1 MFRLEDLT
9 LFVRAA
15 ALGSFSD
22 AAREV
27 GQQPA
32 QVSAAI
38 KRLETT
44 LNIRLFA
51 RSTRSLRL
59 TPEGET
65 WLPYATQMLDTL
77 HAGLQ
82 KIQVPDD
89 EVRGTLQIA
98 VPSDLGRNLLLNV
111 FRAFRQRHPALK
123 LRILFSDHRTDLFKD
138 PVDVAFRYGD
148 NDDASFI
155 SLPVA
160 PENRRV
166 LVASPQWIA
175 RHGEPQTPEALAQHP
190 ALLYVLRGRQFDRW
204 TLSLNGVVEHMQ
216 VSGDIISDDAEVIR
230 RLAIAGEGF
239 AYKSALDVSDDIRA
253 GRLQILLPHYQGDR
267 VPLNMICPHR
277 KQLSAAVR
285 LLYEEVKAHCEK
297 VQADALRGPVDV

>member
-22 AAREV
+22 AARES

-38 KRLETT
+38 KRLETI

-77 HAGLQ
+77 EAGLQ
-82 KIQVPDD
+82 KIQTPDD
-89 EVRGTLQIA
+89 EIRGMLQIA
-98 VPSDLGRNLLLNV
+98 VPSDLGRNLLLTL
-111 FRAFRQRHPALK
+111 FRDFRQRHPALR
-123 LRILFSDHRTDLFKD
+123 LRLLFSDQLTDVFKD
-138 PVDVAFRYGD
+138 PVDVAFRYGN

-166 LVASPQWIA
+166 LVASPEWIA
-175 RHGEPQTPEALAQHP
+175 RHGEPQTLEELSQHNALI
-190 ALLYVLRGRQFDRW
+190 YILRGRPFDRW
-204 TLSLNGVVEHMQ
+204 SLSLDGVVQ
-216 VSGDIISDDAEVIR
+216 QQKVSGTVMSDDAEVIR
-230 RLAIAGEGF
+230 RLAVAGEGID
-239 AYKSALDVSDDIRA
+239 YKSMLDVSDDLRA
-253 GRLQILLPHYQGDR
+253 GRLRRLLPRYQGDV
-267 VPLNMICPHR
+267 VPLNLICPHR

-285 LLYEEVKAHCEK
+285 LLYEEVKSHCEGLN
-297 VQADALRGPVDV
+297 A

>member
-22 AAREV
+22 AARES

-38 KRLETT
+38 KRLETI

-77 HAGLQ
+77 EAGLQ
-82 KIQVPDD
+82 KIQTPDD
-89 EVRGTLQIA
+89 EVRGMLQIA
-98 VPSDLGRNLLLNV
+98 VPSDLGRNLLLTL
-111 FRAFRQRHPALK
+111 FRDFRQRHPALR
-123 LRILFSDHRTDLFKD
+123 LRLLFSDQLTDVFKD
-138 PVDVAFRYGD
+138 PVDVAFRYGN

-166 LVASPQWIA
+166 LVASPEWIA
-175 RHGEPQTPEALAQHP
+175 RHGEPQTLEELSQHNALI
-190 ALLYVLRGRQFDRW
+190 YILRGRPFDRW
-204 TLSLNGVVEHMQ
+204 SLSLDGVVQ
-216 VSGDIISDDAEVIR
+216 QQKVSGTVMSDDAEVIR
-230 RLAIAGEGF
+230 RLAVAGEGI
-239 AYKSALDVSDDIRA
+239 AYKSMLDVSDDLRA
-253 GRLQILLPHYQGDR
+253 GHLRRLLPRYQGDV
-267 VPLNMICPHR
+267 VPLNLICPHR

-285 LLYEEVKAHCEK
+285 LLYEEVKSHCEGLN
-297 VQADALRGPVDV
+297 A

>member
-22 AAREV
+22 AAREA

-38 KRLETT
+38 KRLETI

-77 HAGLQ
+77 EAGLQ
-82 KIQVPDD
+82 KIQTPDD
-89 EVRGTLQIA
+89 EVRGMLQIA
-98 VPSDLGRNLLLNV
+98 VPSDLGRNLLLTL
-111 FRAFRQRHPALK
+111 FRDFRQRHPALR
-123 LRILFSDHRTDLFKD
+123 LRLLFSDQLTDVFKD
-138 PVDVAFRYGD
+138 PVDVAFRYGN

-166 LVASPQWIA
+166 LVASPEWIA
-175 RHGEPQTPEALAQHP
+175 RHGEPQTLEELSQHNALI
-190 ALLYVLRGRQFDRW
+190 YILRGRPFDRW
-204 TLSLNGVVEHMQ
+204 SLSLDG
-216 VSGDIISDDAEVIR
+216 GDD
-230 RLAIAGEGF
+230 L
-239 AYKSALDVSDDIRA
+239 RA
-253 GRLQILLPHYQGDR
+253 GRLRRLLPRYQGDV
-267 VPLNMICPHR
+267 VPLNLICPHR

-285 LLYEEVKAHCEK
+285 LLYEEVKSHCEGLN
-297 VQADALRGPVDV
+297 A

>member
-22 AAREV
+22 AAREA

-38 KRLETT
+38 KRLETI

-77 HAGLQ
+77 EAGLQ
-82 KIQVPDD
+82 KIQTPDD
-89 EVRGTLQIA
+89 EIRGMLQIA
-98 VPSDLGRNLLLNV
+98 VPSDLGRNLLLTL
-111 FRAFRQRHPALK
+111 FRDFRQRYPALR
-123 LRILFSDHRTDLFKD
+123 LRLLFSDQLTDVFKD
-138 PVDVAFRYGD
+138 PVDVAFRYGN

-166 LVASPQWIA
+166 LVASPEWIA
-175 RHGEPQTPEALAQHP
+175 RHGEPQTLEELGQHNALI
-190 ALLYVLRGRQFDRW
+190 YILRGRPFDRW
-204 TLSLNGVVEHMQ
+204 SLSLDGVVQ
-216 VSGDIISDDAEVIR
+216 QQKVSGTVMSDDAEVIR
-230 RLAIAGEGF
+230 RLAVAGEGI
-239 AYKSALDVSDDIRA
+239 AYKSMLDVSDDLRA
-253 GRLQILLPHYQGDR
+253 GRLRRLLPRYQGDV
-267 VPLNMICPHR
+267 VPLNLICPHR

-285 LLYEEVKAHCEK
+285 LLYEEVKSHCEGLN
-297 VQADALRGPVDV
+297 A

>member
-22 AAREV
+22 AAREA

-38 KRLETT
+38 KRLETI

-77 HAGLQ
+77 EAGLQ
-82 KIQVPDD
+82 KIQTPDD
-89 EVRGTLQIA
+89 EVRGMLQIA
-98 VPSDLGRNLLLNV
+98 VPSDLGRNLLLTL
-111 FRAFRQRHPALK
+111 FRDFRQRHPALR
-123 LRILFSDHRTDLFKD
+123 LRLLFSDQLTDVFKD
-138 PVDVAFRYGD
+138 PVDVAFRYGN

-166 LVASPQWIA
+166 LVASPEWIA
-175 RHGEPQTPEALAQHP
+175 RHGEPQTLEELSQHNALI
-190 ALLYVLRGRQFDRW
+190 YILRGRPFDRW
-204 TLSLNGVVEHMQ
+204 SLSLDGVVQ
-216 VSGDIISDDAEVIR
+216 QQKVSGTVMSDDAEVIR
-230 RLAIAGEGF
+230 RLAIAGEGI
-239 AYKSALDVSDDIRA
+239 AYKSMLDVSDDLRA
-253 GRLQILLPHYQGDR
+253 GRLRRLLPRYQGDV
-267 VPLNMICPHR
+267 VPLNLICPHR
-277 KQLSAAVR
+277 KQLSSAVR
-285 LLYEEVKAHCEK
+285 LLYEEVKSHCEGLN
-297 VQADALRGPVDV
+297 A

>member
-22 AAREV
+22 AAREA

-38 KRLETT
+38 KRLETI

-59 TPEGET
+59 APEGET

-77 HAGLQ
+77 EAGLQ
-82 KIQVPDD
+82 KIQTPDD
-89 EVRGTLQIA
+89 EVRGMLQIA
-98 VPSDLGRNLLLNV
+98 VPSDLGRNLLLTL
-111 FRAFRQRHPALK
+111 FRDFRQRHPALR
-123 LRILFSDHRTDLFKD
+123 LRLLFSDQLTDVFKD
-138 PVDVAFRYGD
+138 PVDVAFRYGN

-166 LVASPQWIA
+166 LVASPEWIA
-175 RHGEPQTPEALAQHP
+175 RHGEPQTLEELSQHNALI
-190 ALLYVLRGRQFDRW
+190 YILRGRPFDRW
-204 TLSLNGVVEHMQ
+204 SLSLDGVVQ
-216 VSGDIISDDAEVIR
+216 QQKVSGTVMSDDAEVIR
-230 RLAIAGEGF
+230 RLAIAGEGI
-239 AYKSALDVSDDIRA
+239 AYKSMLDVSDDLRA
-253 GRLQILLPHYQGDR
+253 GRLRRLLPRYQGDV
-267 VPLNMICPHR
+267 VPLNLICPHR

-285 LLYEEVKAHCEK
+285 LLYEEVKSHCEGLN
-297 VQADALRGPVDV
+297 A

>member
-22 AAREV
+22 AAREA

-38 KRLETT
+38 KRLETI

-77 HAGLQ
+77 EAGLQ
-82 KIQVPDD
+82 KIQTPDD
-89 EVRGTLQIA
+89 EVRGMLQIA
-98 VPSDLGRNLLLNV
+98 VPSDLGRNLLLTL
-111 FRAFRQRHPALK
+111 FRDFRQRHPALR
-123 LRILFSDHRTDLFKD
+123 LRLLFSDQLTDVFKD
-138 PVDVAFRYGD
+138 PVDVAFRYGN

-166 LVASPQWIA
+166 LVASPEWIA
-175 RHGEPQTPEALAQHP
+175 RHGEPQTLEELSQHNALI
-190 ALLYVLRGRQFDRW
+190 YILRGRPFDRW
-204 TLSLNGVVEHMQ
+204 SQSLDGVVQ
-216 VSGDIISDDAEVIR
+216 QQKVSGTVMSDDAEVIR
-230 RLAIAGEGF
+230 RLAIAGEGI
-239 AYKSALDVSDDIRA
+239 AYKSMLDVSDDLRA
-253 GRLQILLPHYQGDR
+253 GRLRRLLPRYQGDV
-267 VPLNMICPHR
+267 VPLNLICPHR

-285 LLYEEVKAHCEK
+285 LLYEEVKSHCEGLN
-297 VQADALRGPVDV
+297 A

>member
-1 MFRLEDLT
+1 MLRLEDLT

-15 ALGSFSD
+15 ALGSFSE

-27 GQQPA
+27 GLPPA

-38 KRLETT
+38 KRLETH

-65 WLPYATQMLDTL
+65 WLPFATQMLDTL

-82 KIQVPDD
+82 QIQTPED

-98 VPSDLGRNLLLNV
+98 VPSDLGRNLLLSV
-111 FRAFRQRHPALK
+111 FQAFRQRHPALR
-123 LRILFSDHRTDLFKD
+123 LRILFSDSLTDVFKD
-138 PVDVAFRYGD
+138 PVDVAFRYGN

-160 PENRRV
+160 SENRRV
-166 LVASPQWIA
+166 LVASPEWIA
-175 RHGEPQTPEALAQHP
+175 RHEVPKTPDELRQHDV
-190 ALLYVLRGRQFDRW
+190 LTYILRGRVYDRW
-204 TLSLNGVVEHMQ
+204 TFLRDGQMQ
-216 VSGDIISDDAEVIR
+216 EVQVNSSVMSDDAEVIR
-230 RLAIAGEGF
+230 RLAIAGEGI
-239 AYKSALDVSDDIRA
+239 ANKSWLDVSDDIA
-253 GRLQILLPHYQGDR
+253 QGRLNIILPDYQGDK

-277 KQLSAAVR
+277 KQLSTAVR
-285 LLYEEVKAHCEK
+285 LLYDAVSEK
-297 VQADALRGPVDV
+297 CATIMQYLPDR

>member
-22 AAREV
+22 AAREA

-32 QVSAAI
+32 QASAAI
-38 KRLETT
+38 KRLETI

-77 HAGLQ
+77 EAGLQ
-82 KIQVPDD
+82 KIQTPDD
-89 EVRGTLQIA
+89 EVRGMLQIA
-98 VPSDLGRNLLLNV
+98 VPSDLGRNLLLTL
-111 FRAFRQRHPALK
+111 FRDFRQRHPALR
-123 LRILFSDHRTDLFKD
+123 LRLLFSDQLTDVFKD
-138 PVDVAFRYGD
+138 PVDVAFRYGN

-166 LVASPQWIA
+166 LVASPEWIA
-175 RHGEPQTPEALAQHP
+175 RHGEPQTLEELSQHNALI
-190 ALLYVLRGRQFDRW
+190 YILRGRPFDRW
-204 TLSLNGVVEHMQ
+204 SLSLDGVVQ
-216 VSGDIISDDAEVIR
+216 QQKVSGTVMSDDAEVIR
-230 RLAIAGEGF
+230 RLAIAGEGI
-239 AYKSALDVSDDIRA
+239 AYKSMLDVSDDLRA
-253 GRLQILLPHYQGDR
+253 GRLRRLLPRYQGDV
-267 VPLNMICPHR
+267 VPLNLICPHR

-285 LLYEEVKAHCEK
+285 LLYEEVKSHCEGLN
-297 VQADALRGPVDV
+297 A

>member
-22 AAREV
+22 AARES

-38 KRLETT
+38 KRLETI

-59 TPEGET
+59 TPEGEN

-77 HAGLQ
+77 EAGLQ
-82 KIQVPDD
+82 KIQTPDD
-89 EVRGTLQIA
+89 EVRGMLQIA
-98 VPSDLGRNLLLNV
+98 VPSDLGRNLLLTL
-111 FRAFRQRHPALK
+111 FRDFRQRHPALR
-123 LRILFSDHRTDLFKD
+123 LRLLFSDQLTDVFKD
-138 PVDVAFRYGD
+138 PVDVAFRYGN

-166 LVASPQWIA
+166 LVASPEWIA
-175 RHGEPQTPEALAQHP
+175 RHGEPQTLEELSQHNALI
-190 ALLYVLRGRQFDRW
+190 YILRGRPFDRW
-204 TLSLNGVVEHMQ
+204 SLSLDGVVQ
-216 VSGDIISDDAEVIR
+216 QQKVSGTVMSDDAEVIR
-230 RLAIAGEGF
+230 RLAVAGEGI
-239 AYKSALDVSDDIRA
+239 AYKSMLDVSDDLRA
-253 GRLQILLPHYQGDR
+253 GRLRRLLPRYQGDV
-267 VPLNMICPHR
+267 VPLNLICPHR

-285 LLYEEVKAHCEK
+285 LLYEEVKSHCEGLN
-297 VQADALRGPVDV
+297 A

>member
-22 AAREV
+22 AAREA

-38 KRLETT
+38 KRLETI

-59 TPEGET
+59 TPEGGDP
-65 WLPYATQMLDTL
+65 LPYATQMLDTL
-77 HAGLQ
+77 EAGLQ
-82 KIQVPDD
+82 KIQTPDD
-89 EVRGTLQIA
+89 EVRGMLQIA
-98 VPSDLGRNLLLNV
+98 VPSDLGRNLLLTL
-111 FRAFRQRHPALK
+111 FRDFRQRHPALR
-123 LRILFSDHRTDLFKD
+123 LRLLFSDQLTDVFKD
-138 PVDVAFRYGD
+138 PVDVAFRYGN

-166 LVASPQWIA
+166 LVASPEWIA
-175 RHGEPQTPEALAQHP
+175 RHGEPQTLEELSQHNALI
-190 ALLYVLRGRQFDRW
+190 YILRGRPFDRW
-204 TLSLNGVVEHMQ
+204 SLSLDGVVQ
-216 VSGDIISDDAEVIR
+216 QQKVSGTVMSDDAEVIR
-230 RLAIAGEGF
+230 RLAIAGEGI
-239 AYKSALDVSDDIRA
+239 AYKSMLDVSDDLRA
-253 GRLQILLPHYQGDR
+253 
-267 VPLNMICPHR
+267 VPAVPAAALSGGCSAVESD
-277 KQLSAAVR
+277 LSAP
-285 LLYEEVKAHCEK
+285 
-297 VQADALRGPVDV
+297 QTALCRGAFVI

>member
-22 AAREV
+22 AAREA

-38 KRLETT
+38 KRLETI

-77 HAGLQ
+77 EAGLQ
-82 KIQVPDD
+82 KIQTPDD
-89 EVRGTLQIA
+89 EVRGMLQIA
-98 VPSDLGRNLLLNV
+98 VPSDLGRNLLLTL
-111 FRAFRQRHPALK
+111 FRDFRQRHPALR
-123 LRILFSDHRTDLFKD
+123 LRLLFSDQLTDVFKD
-138 PVDVAFRYGD
+138 PVDVAFRYGN

-166 LVASPQWIA
+166 LVASPEWIA
-175 RHGEPQTPEALAQHP
+175 RHGEPQTLEELSQHKALI
-190 ALLYVLRGRQFDRW
+190 YILRGRPFDRW
-204 TLSLNGVVEHMQ
+204 SLSLDGVVQ
-216 VSGDIISDDAEVIR
+216 QQKVSGTVMSDDAEVIR
-230 RLAIAGEGF
+230 RLAIAGEGI
-239 AYKSALDVSDDIRA
+239 AYKSMLDVSDDLRA
-253 GRLQILLPHYQGDR
+253 GRLRRLLPRYQGDV
-267 VPLNMICPHR
+267 VPLNLICPHR

-285 LLYEEVKAHCEK
+285 LLYEEVKSHCEGLN
-297 VQADALRGPVDV
+297 A

>member
-15 ALGSFSD
+15 ALGSFID
-22 AAREV
+22 AAREA

-38 KRLETT
+38 KRLETI

-77 HAGLQ
+77 EAGLQ
-82 KIQVPDD
+82 KIQTPDD
-89 EVRGTLQIA
+89 EVRGMLQIA
-98 VPSDLGRNLLLNV
+98 VPSDLGRNLLLTL
-111 FRAFRQRHPALK
+111 FRDFRQRHPALR
-123 LRILFSDHRTDLFKD
+123 LRLLFSDQLTDVFKD
-138 PVDVAFRYGD
+138 PVDVAFRYGN

-166 LVASPQWIA
+166 LVASPEWIA
-175 RHGEPQTPEALAQHP
+175 RHGEPQTLEELSQHNALI
-190 ALLYVLRGRQFDRW
+190 YILRGRPFDRW
-204 TLSLNGVVEHMQ
+204 SLSLDGVVQ
-216 VSGDIISDDAEVIR
+216 QQKVSGTVMSDDAEVIR
-230 RLAIAGEGF
+230 RLAIAGEGI
-239 AYKSALDVSDDIRA
+239 AYKSMLDVSDDLRA
-253 GRLQILLPHYQGDR
+253 GRLRRLLPRYQGDE
-267 VPLNMICPHR
+267 VPLNLICPHR
-277 KQLSAAVR
+277 KQLSAAGR
-285 LLYEEVKAHCEK
+285 LLYEEVKSHCEGLN
-297 VQADALRGPVDV
+297 A

>member
-1 MFRLEDLT
+1 MLRLEDLT

-15 ALGSFSD
+15 ALGSFSE

-27 GQQPA
+27 GLPPA

-38 KRLETT
+38 KRLETH

-65 WLPYATQMLDTL
+65 WLPFATQMLDTL

-82 KIQVPDD
+82 QIQAPED

-98 VPSDLGRNLLLNV
+98 VPSDLGRNLLLSV
-111 FRAFRQRHPALK
+111 FQAFRQRHPALR
-123 LRILFSDHRTDLFKD
+123 LRILFSDSLTDVFKD
-138 PVDVAFRYGD
+138 PVDVAFRYGN

-160 PENRRV
+160 SENRRL
-166 LVASPQWIA
+166 LVASPEWIA
-175 RHGEPQTPEALAQHP
+175 RHEVPKTPEELRQHDV
-190 ALLYVLRGRQFDRW
+190 LTYILRGRVYDRW
-204 TLSLNGVVEHMQ
+204 TFFRDGQMQ
-216 VSGDIISDDAEVIR
+216 EVQVNSSVMSDDAEVIR
-230 RLAIAGEGF
+230 RLAIAGEGI
-239 AYKSALDVSDDIRA
+239 ANKSWLDVSDDIA
-253 GRLQILLPHYQGDR
+253 QGRLNIILPDYQGDK

-277 KQLSAAVR
+277 KQLSTAVR
-285 LLYEEVKAHCEK
+285 LLYDAVSEK
-297 VQADALRGPVDV
+297 CATIMQYLPDR

>member
-22 AAREV
+22 AAREA

-38 KRLETT
+38 KRLETI

-77 HAGLQ
+77 EAGLQ
-82 KIQVPDD
+82 KIQTPDD
-89 EVRGTLQIA
+89 EVRGMLQIA
-98 VPSDLGRNLLLNV
+98 VPSDLGRNLLLTL
-111 FRAFRQRHPALK
+111 FRDFRQRHPALR
-123 LRILFSDHRTDLFKD
+123 LRLLFSDQLTDVFKD
-138 PVDVAFRYGD
+138 PVDVAFRYGN

-166 LVASPQWIA
+166 LVASPEWIA
-175 RHGEPQTPEALAQHP
+175 RHGEPQTLEELSQHNALI
-190 ALLYVLRGRQFDRW
+190 YILRGRPFDRW
-204 TLSLNGVVEHMQ
+204 SLSLDGVVQ
-216 VSGDIISDDAEVIR
+216 QQKVSGPVMSDDAAVIR
-230 RLAIAGEGF
+230 RLAIAGEGI
-239 AYKSALDVSDDIRA
+239 AYKSMLDVSDDLRA
-253 GRLQILLPHYQGDR
+253 GRLRRLLPRYQGD
-267 VPLNMICPHR
+267 VGPLNLICPHR

-285 LLYEEVKAHCEK
+285 LLYEEVKSHCEGLN
-297 VQADALRGPVDV
+297 A

>member
-22 AAREV
+22 AAREA

-38 KRLETT
+38 KRLETI

-77 HAGLQ
+77 EAGLQ
-82 KIQVPDD
+82 KIQTPDD
-89 EVRGTLQIA
+89 EVRGMLQIA
-98 VPSDLGRNLLLNV
+98 VPSDLGRNLLLTL
-111 FRAFRQRHPALK
+111 FRDFRQRHPALR
-123 LRILFSDHRTDLFKD
+123 LRLLFSDQLTDVFKD
-138 PVDVAFRYGD
+138 PVDVAFRYGN

-166 LVASPQWIA
+166 LVASPEWIA
-175 RHGEPQTPEALAQHP
+175 RHGEPQTLEELSQHNALI
-190 ALLYVLRGRQFDRW
+190 YILRGRPFDRW
-204 TLSLNGVVEHMQ
+204 SLSLDGVVQ
-216 VSGDIISDDAEVIR
+216 QQKVSGTVMSDDAEVIR
-230 RLAIAGEGF
+230 RLAIAGEGI
-239 AYKSALDVSDDIRA
+239 AYKSMLDVSDDLRA
-253 GRLQILLPHYQGDR
+253 GRLRRLLPCYQGDV
-267 VPLNMICPHR
+267 VPLNLICPHR

-285 LLYEEVKAHCEK
+285 LLYEEVKSHCEGLN
-297 VQADALRGPVDV
+297 A

>member
-15 ALGSFSD
+15 ALGSFSE
-22 AAREV
+22 AAREA

-77 HAGLQ
+77 QAGLQ
-82 KIQVPDD
+82 KIQAPGD
-89 EVRGTLQIA
+89 EIRGTLQIA

-111 FRAFRQRHPALK
+111 FRAFRERHPALR
-123 LRILFSDHRTDLFKD
+123 LRLHFSDHLTDVFKD
-138 PVDVAFRYGD
+138 PVDVAFRYGYHE
-148 NDDASFI
+148 DASFI

-166 LVASPQWIA
+166 LVAAPQWIS
-175 RHGEPQTPEALAQHP
+175 RHGPVDSLEALAQHN
-190 ALLYVLRGRQFDRW
+190 ALVYVLRGRPFDRW
-204 TLSLNGVVEHMQ
+204 PLALNDEVNGAIM
-216 VSGDIISDDAEVIR
+216 SDDAEVIR
-230 RLAIAGEGF
+230 RLAIAGEGI
-239 AYKSALDVSDDIRA
+239 AYKSLLDVSDDLRE
-253 GRLQILLPHYQGDR
+253 GRLQRLLPQYQGDLT
-267 VPLNMICPHR
+267 PLNMICPHR

-285 LLYEEVKAHCEK
+285 LLYQEVKSHCE
-297 VQADALRGPVDV
+297 ALSA

>member
-22 AAREV
+22 AARES

-38 KRLETT
+38 KRLETI

-77 HAGLQ
+77 EAGLQ
-82 KIQVPDD
+82 KIQTPDD
-89 EVRGTLQIA
+89 EVRGMLQIA
-98 VPSDLGRNLLLNV
+98 VPSDLGRNLLLTL
-111 FRAFRQRHPALK
+111 FRDFRQRHPALR
-123 LRILFSDHRTDLFKD
+123 LRLLFSDQLTDVFKD
-138 PVDVAFRYGD
+138 PVDVAFRYGN

-166 LVASPQWIA
+166 LVASPEWIA
-175 RHGEPQTPEALAQHP
+175 RHGEPQTLEELSQHNALI
-190 ALLYVLRGRQFDRW
+190 YILRGRPFDRW
-204 TLSLNGVVEHMQ
+204 SLSLDGVVQ
-216 VSGDIISDDAEVIR
+216 QQKVSGTVMSDDAEVIR
-230 RLAIAGEGF
+230 RLAIAGEGI
-239 AYKSALDVSDDIRA
+239 AYKSMLDVSDDLRA
-253 GRLQILLPHYQGDR
+253 GRLRRLLPRYQGDV
-267 VPLNMICPHR
+267 VPLNLICPHR

-285 LLYEEVKAHCEK
+285 LLYEEVKSHCEGLN
-297 VQADALRGPVDV
+297 A

>member
-22 AAREV
+22 AAREA

-38 KRLETT
+38 KRLETI

-77 HAGLQ
+77 EAGLQ
-82 KIQVPDD
+82 KIQTPDD
-89 EVRGTLQIA
+89 EVRGMLQIA
-98 VPSDLGRNLLLNV
+98 VPSDLGRNLLLTL
-111 FRAFRQRHPALK
+111 FRDFRQRHPALR
-123 LRILFSDHRTDLFKD
+123 LRLLFSDQLTDVFKD
-138 PVDVAFRYGD
+138 PVDVAFRYGN
-148 NDDASFI
+148 NDDAAFI

-166 LVASPQWIA
+166 LVASPEWIA
-175 RHGEPQTPEALAQHP
+175 RHGEPQTLEELSQHNALI
-190 ALLYVLRGRQFDRW
+190 YILRGRPFDRW
-204 TLSLNGVVEHMQ
+204 SLSLDGVVQ
-216 VSGDIISDDAEVIR
+216 QQKVSGTVMSDDAEVIR
-230 RLAIAGEGF
+230 RLAIAGEGI
-239 AYKSALDVSDDIRA
+239 AYKSMLDVSDDLRA
-253 GRLQILLPHYQGDR
+253 GRLRRLLPRYQGDV
-267 VPLNMICPHR
+267 VPLNLICPHR

-285 LLYEEVKAHCEK
+285 LLYEEVKSHCEGLN
-297 VQADALRGPVDV
+297 A

>member
-15 ALGSFSD
+15 ALGSFSE
-22 AAREV
+22 AAREA

-77 HAGLQ
+77 QAGLQ
-82 KIQVPDD
+82 KIQTPGD

-98 VPSDLGRNLLLNV
+98 VPSDLGRNLLLKV
-111 FRAFRQRHPALK
+111 FCAFRERHPALR
-123 LRILFSDHRTDLFKD
+123 LRLHFSDHLTDVFKD
-138 PVDVAFRYGD
+138 PVDVAFRYGYHE
-148 NDDASFI
+148 DASFI

-160 PENRRV
+160 PENR
-166 LVASPQWIA
+166 LV
-175 RHGEPQTPEALAQHP
+175 R
-190 ALLYVLRGRQFDRW
+190 
-204 TLSLNGVVEHMQ
+204 
-216 VSGDIISDDAEVIR
+216 
-230 RLAIAGEGF
+230 
-239 AYKSALDVSDDIRA
+239 
-253 GRLQILLPHYQGDR
+253 LLPDYQGDLT
-267 VPLNMICPHR
+267 PLNMICPHR

-285 LLYEEVKAHCEK
+285 LLYQEVKSHCE
-297 VQADALRGPVDV
+297 ALSA